1 MVTAKI
7 IVHSKFSIRIEID
20 RSRNDEILEKPTVEE
35 ISNVDRMRNEIM
47 LLEFRR
53 KQTTYVEDVWQKF
66 MQQRFIFI
74 ECNAA
79 TMSPNQLALSHTR
92 WKIRYIMLIL
102 SLKGF
107 ESSKLQLSYFLFEQ
121 IEVERF
127 CLFVSNFRVRRQIQC
142 FEMKLEEE
150 SNV

>member
-1 MVTAKI
+1 MLPAKI

-92 WKIRYIMLIL
+92 WKIRYIML
-102 SLKGF
+102 
-107 ESSKLQLSYFLFEQ
+107 
-121 IEVERF
+121 V
-127 CLFVSNFRVRRQIQC
+127 
-142 FEMKLEEE
+142 
-150 SNV
+150 